1 MAMTSRKDMAIE
13 ERVVRRRCVA
23 KRAATSWLSCAW
35 RLMAVWGW
43 SGREVVFRRADPVL
57 LERGGRV
64 FLREGVWFL
73 MLCESGISLV
83 VEGNS

>member
-1 MAMTSRKDMAIE
+1 
-13 ERVVRRRCVA
+13 
-23 KRAATSWLSCAW
+23 
-35 RLMAVWGW
+35 MAVLGW